1 MICKSLNHL
10 PIKCEHLRT
19 RDLGCST
26 KSLCADRIESNRS
39 KLVIEKWYLERFSIS
54 RSKKRVPRADRADTV
69 LVRRP
74 YGQLRDLV
82 ALSQKKSPP
91 KTRKHTSHGC
101 PSERRKRRAASER
114 RARGSST
121 SWRRTDRTRR
131 LFLNYFSCE
140 KKQLALKINALRKIA
155 GLEIFR
161 PEKLR

>member
-1 MICKSLNHL
+1 MKLKAFEAHNSCGHFAPKTIKKHKVRFKSYPPKTNARALIL
-10 PIKCEHLRT
+10 
-19 RDLGCST
+19 DLILE
-26 KSLCADRIESNRS
+26 KKNRS
-39 KLVIEKWYLERFSIS
+39 WIWS
-54 RSKKRVPRADRADTV
+54 V

-131 LFLNYFSCE
+131 LFFIIIIFSCE